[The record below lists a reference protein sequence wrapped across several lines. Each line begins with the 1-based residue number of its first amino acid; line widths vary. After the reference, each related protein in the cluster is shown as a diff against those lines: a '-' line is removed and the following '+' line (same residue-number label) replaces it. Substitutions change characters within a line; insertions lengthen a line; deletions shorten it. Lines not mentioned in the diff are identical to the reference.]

1 MKILLILKTK
11 ITTNWFALLLSAQ
24 ALRACVSYVGSLQCI
39 WDELPNISRL
49 EKFFISTFPN
59 VDVFN
64 NKFGPIN
71 LIDSAP
77 EWPARPGKKCK

>member
-1 MKILLILKTK
+1 MLM
-11 ITTNWFALLLSAQ
+11 SAR
-24 ALRACVSYVGSLQCI
+24 AWRACFSYAGSLQYV
-39 WDELPNISRL
+39 WDELPNIKNIKQL
-49 EKFFISTFPN
+49 EKLFISTFPN

-77 EWPARPGKKCK
+77 EWPARLGPARNVNRISSIHCIFNSW